1 MLENFVRMN
10 YKLLI
15 EMKTD
20 LNKIYMIITSV
31 IMEMIFKKSGKL
43 ITLQYIHDHISSQRI
58 IYTLD
63 LLLYSY
69 NTNNIEE
76 GRRKN
81 SHYISLKKLT
91 TLKFFAYCIHEES
104 YTIIWPTFFNTL
116 AKLAKNIQEIFI
128 HFPSD
133 DEIDCDL
140 KKVYPAIV
148 NLIKSQRN
156 LKRLEINESHCSKMD
171 QKIINS
177 LILTQSNTLTNFKLN
192 GEIKFINLIQLLEN
206 CKNLRS
212 IHIYKLNKY
221 GDIPKDINGLIKSST
236 SSLEKFCHWNPHS
249 FFQYQTNNADYE
261 ITLTLRMISKNLKK
275 FACNYICD
283 DISNTIKNYCINL
296 SHLCLFIT
304 YDTFEKIS
312 NLLPF
317 MKNLYY
323 LYLESSKVD
332 IVLLKPNMLQSLSS
346 SLPNSLKHL
355 SLNLSISLEFLKIF
369 LINCNINLNTLELYN
384 IQDVN
389 YKISVYINDYYN
401 RNNQLKLLKLDNM
414 LYSKFKNLYY
424 HIHKKKIGYKIVEN
438 FKPIWF
444 DENK

>member
-1 MLENFVRMN
+1 MKIANKKKISTTIRHNFVTNCLEEVLQYLIEDPGALYSCILVNRNWCRITIPILWSDPFNNIKRKNPNNANLSIRTYISCLEDSGKSTLINEFITIPNSWEEPLFDYPKYLKIFKYDHFGKMLENFVRMN

-104 YTIIWPTFFNTL
+104 YTIIWPTFFNNL

-283 DISNTIKNYCINL
+283 DISNTNL
-296 SHLCLFIT
+296 P
-304 YDTFEKIS
+304 K
-312 NLLPF
+312 
-317 MKNLYY
+317 
-323 LYLESSKVD
+323 
-332 IVLLKPNMLQSLSS
+332 
-346 SLPNSLKHL
+346 
-355 SLNLSISLEFLKIF
+355 
-369 LINCNINLNTLELYN
+369 
-384 IQDVN
+384 
-389 YKISVYINDYYN
+389 
-401 RNNQLKLLKLDNM
+401 
-414 LYSKFKNLYY
+414 
-424 HIHKKKIGYKIVEN
+424 
-438 FKPIWF
+438 
-444 DENK
+444 

>member
-1 MLENFVRMN
+1 
-10 YKLLI
+10 
-15 EMKTD
+15 
-20 LNKIYMIITSV
+20 
-31 IMEMIFKKSGKL
+31 
-43 ITLQYIHDHISSQRI
+43 
-58 IYTLD
+58 
-63 LLLYSY
+63 
-69 NTNNIEE
+69 
-76 GRRKN
+76 
-81 SHYISLKKLT
+81 
-91 TLKFFAYCIHEES
+91 
-104 YTIIWPTFFNTL
+104 
-116 AKLAKNIQEIFI
+116 
-128 HFPSD
+128 
-133 DEIDCDL
+133 
-140 KKVYPAIV
+140 
-148 NLIKSQRN
+148 
-156 LKRLEINESHCSKMD
+156 
-171 QKIINS
+171 
-177 LILTQSNTLTNFKLN
+177 
-192 GEIKFINLIQLLEN
+192 
-206 CKNLRS
+206 
-212 IHIYKLNKY
+212 
-221 GDIPKDINGLIKSST
+221 
-236 SSLEKFCHWNPHS
+236 
-249 FFQYQTNNADYE
+249 
-261 ITLTLRMISKNLKK
+261 MISKNLKK

-283 DISNTIKNYCINL
+283 DISNTVKNYCINL

-384 IQDVN
+384 IRDVN